1 MKNVGGFP
9 TFIRVTT
16 RSRPIHT
23 ATWSMGRRKTRNYG
37 WYGRVDSSEN
47 EPTYRSLRSSEQKKG
62 EWSANGSAF
71 SVHSVRFPQ
80 SESHGQRP
88 CVADSLHSV
97 AHLSVLKRS
106 LAGSYKVDPLGCL
119 TVTLSQIILETQ
131 CCLWLPMQ
139 PWLSVMCLFLLL
151 SNSGFMALKYPV
163 KNGLFAVGYPSY
175 SGKRWIQWYRTH

>member
-1 MKNVGGFP
+1 VDFP
-9 TFIRVTT
+9 HLSGVTT

-47 EPTYRSLRSSEQKKG
+47 EPNISQLRSSEQKKG

-71 SVHSVRFPQ
+71 LCIL
-80 SESHGQRP
+80 
-88 CVADSLHSV
+88 CVF
-97 AHLSVLKRS
+97 RS
-106 LAGSYKVDPLGCL
+106 LSLTVSGLVWQIPYIPWHIFLSLKGALPAPIKWTRFGCL